1 MMLERNC
8 GACSIAS
15 VVANDQ
21 KVLKHITQLNLNRI
35 LLGLTATSKRMNEA
49 EHRMLNEMYHVDK
62 NISNKVKI
70 RSKDL
75 KGVEDCKEYIING
88 LGLRDEDALYIA
100 TCVWDAYSPQ
110 ILAGEKSRLS
120 IILEEMCKNG

>member
-1 MMLERNC
+1 MLERNC

-35 LLGLTATSKRMNEA
+35 LLGLTATPKRMNEA

-110 ILAGEKSRLS
+110 ILAGEKKVDYPSY
-120 IILEEMCKNG
+120 

>member
-1 MMLERNC
+1 
-8 GACSIAS
+8 
-15 VVANDQ
+15 
-21 KVLKHITQLNLNRI
+21 
-35 LLGLTATSKRMNEA
+35 
-49 EHRMLNEMYHVDK
+49 MYHVDK
-62 NISNKVKI
+62 NIPNKVKI

-110 ILAGEKSRLS
+110 ILAGEKKVDYPSY
-120 IILEEMCKNG
+120 

>member
-1 MMLERNC
+1 MLERNC

-15 VVANDQ
+15 VAANDQ
-21 KVLKHITQLNLNRI
+21 KVLKRITQLNPNRI
-35 LLGLTATSKRMNEA
+35 LLGLTATPKRMNEA
-49 EHRMLNEMYHVDK
+49 EHRMLNEMYHIDK

-88 LGLRDEDALYIA
+88 LGLRDEDALYTKRVRQLISKA
-100 TCVWDAYSPQ
+100 L
-110 ILAGEKSRLS
+110 I
-120 IILEEMCKNG
+120 M

>member
-1 MMLERNC
+1 MLERNC

-62 NISNKVKI
+62 NLSNKVKI

>member
-110 ILAGEKSRLS
+110 ILAGEKKVDYPSY
-120 IILEEMCKNG
+120 

>member
-1 MMLERNC
+1 MLERNC

-49 EHRMLNEMYHVDK
+49 EHSMLNEMYHVDK

>member
-1 MMLERNC
+1 MLERNC

>member
-1 MMLERNC
+1 MLERNC

-35 LLGLTATSKRMNEA
+35 LLGLTATPKRMNEA

>member
-35 LLGLTATSKRMNEA
+35 LLGLTATPKRMNEA

-110 ILAGEKSRLS
+110 ILAGEKKVDYPSY
-120 IILEEMCKNG
+120 